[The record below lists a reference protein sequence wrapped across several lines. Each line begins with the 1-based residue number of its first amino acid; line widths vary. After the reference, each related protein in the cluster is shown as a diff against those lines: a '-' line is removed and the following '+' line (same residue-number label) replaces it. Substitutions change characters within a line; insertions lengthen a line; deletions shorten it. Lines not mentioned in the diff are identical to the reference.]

1 VVGSDVRFLS
11 RGRLGSA
18 PVGRAQEAEAGV
30 VVPVGCA
37 LMKISL
43 TIDYSVETDREGET
57 EKEEVQTTEV
67 VAQAVEE
74 LVETIC
80 CRCED
85 EGLDVTL
92 QR

>member
-1 VVGSDVRFLS
+1 
-11 RGRLGSA
+11 
-18 PVGRAQEAEAGV
+18 
-30 VVPVGCA
+30 
-37 LMKISL
+37 MKISL